1 MIYLDISLPH
11 ILLGLLREPASGYDL
26 KAEFERGIRH
36 IWSAGLAQIYP
47 TLKRM
52 EGRGWLSSATEPSDR
67 GPDRRVY
74 TRTEAGR
81 EELLRWLGGHPQV
94 GAERFAYLAQIAFM
108 DELGDF
114 RRTLEFMRALKIR
127 LAAWEAELRE
137 IEARVFAPM
146 SGYPDDLPA
155 EELHHHVTLRMGRHT
170 LAAKL
175 AWCDETIARLE
186 RRLATTTGRRSG
198 TTSILQER

>member
-1 MIYLDISLPH
+1 MSLPH
-11 ILLGLLREPASGYDL
+11 ILLGLLRQPASGYDL
-26 KAEFERGIRH
+26 KAEFEQGIRH
-36 IWSAGLAQIYP
+36 FWSAELSQIYP

-52 EGRGWLSSATEPSDR
+52 EAKGWLSSATEPSDR

-74 TRTEAGR
+74 MRTEAGQG
-81 EELLRWLGGHPQV
+81 ELLRWLGGAPRV

-114 RRTLEFMRALKIR
+114 RRTLEFMRALKAR
-127 LAAWEAELRE
+127 LAAWEAELRA
-137 IEARVFAPM
+137 IEAGVFAALP
-146 SGYPDDLPA
+146 GYPDDLPP
-155 EELHHHVTLRMGRHT
+155 EELHHHVTLRMGLHT

-186 RRLATTTGRRSG
+186 RRLASTTGRRSG
-198 TTSILQER
+198 VTHTLQER

>member
-1 MIYLDISLPH
+1 MSLPH

-26 KAEFERGIRH
+26 KAEFEQGIRH
-36 IWSAGLAQIYP
+36 YWSAELSQIYP

-52 EGRGWLSSATEPSDR
+52 EGQGWLSSATEPSDR

-74 TRTEAGR
+74 TRTRAGH
-81 EELLRWLGGHPQV
+81 EELLRWLEGGPQV

-108 DELGDF
+108 GELGDF
-114 RRTLEFMRALKIR
+114 RRTLAFMRALRVR
-127 LAAWEAELRE
+127 LAAWEAELNA
-137 IEARVFAPM
+137 IEAGVFSALP
-146 SGYPDDLPA
+146 GYPDDLPPD
-155 EELHHHVTLRMGRHT
+155 ELHHHVTLRMGLHT

-186 RRLATTTGRRSG
+186 RRLAATTGHRSG
-198 TTSILQER
+198 VTPTFHER

>member
-1 MIYLDISLPH
+1 MSLPH

-36 IWSAGLAQIYP
+36 FWSAELSQIYP

-52 EGRGWLSSATEPSDR
+52 ERQGWLSSDTAPSER

-74 TRTEAGR
+74 TRTDAGR
-81 EELLRWLGGHPQV
+81 QELLGWLRQGPKV
-94 GAERFAYLAQIAFM
+94 GAERFAYLAQLAFM
-108 DELGDF
+108 DELDDP
-114 RRTLEFMRALKIR
+114 RETLDFMRSLRGR
-127 LAAWEAELRE
+127 LAAWRAELE
-137 IEARVFAPM
+137 AIETGAFATVP
-146 SGYPDDLPA
+146 GFPYRLPA
-155 EELHHHVTLRMGRHT
+155 EAFHHHATLRMGLHT

-186 RRLATTTGRRSG
+186 RRLANERPANGPALRPS
-198 TTSILQER
+198 SAQES

>member
-1 MIYLDISLPH
+1 MSLPH

-26 KAEFERGIRH
+26 KAEFEKRIRH
-36 IWSAGLAQIYP
+36 YWSAELSQIYP

-52 EGRGWLSSATEPSDR
+52 EGQGWLASATEPSDR

-74 TRTEAGR
+74 TRTKAGH
-81 EELLRWLGGHPQV
+81 EELLRWLEGPPQV

-114 RRTLEFMRALKIR
+114 RRTLAFMRALRVR
-127 LAAWEAELRE
+127 LAAWEAELRA
-137 IEARVFAPM
+137 IEAGVFSAMP
-146 SGYPDDLPA
+146 GYPDDLPA
-155 EELHHHVTLRMGRHT
+155 DELHDHVTLRMGLHT

-175 AWCDETIARLE
+175 AWCDETIARIE
-186 RRLATTTGRRSG
+186 RRLAATTGRRSG
-198 TTSILQER
+198 VTSTLEER

>member
-1 MIYLDISLPH
+1 MSLPH
-11 ILLGLLREPASGYDL
+11 ILLGLLRQPASGYDL
-26 KAEFERGIRH
+26 KAEFEKGIRH
-36 IWSAGLAQIYP
+36 FWSAELSQIYP

-52 EGRGWLSSATEPSDR
+52 EGQGWLSSATEPSGR

-81 EELLRWLGGHPQV
+81 AELLRWLRGHPQV

-108 DELGDF
+108 DELGDL

-137 IEARVFAPM
+137 IEAGVFAALP
-146 SGYPDDLPA
+146 GYPDDLPA
-155 EELHHHVTLRMGRHT
+155 VELHHHVTLRMGLHT

-186 RRLATTTGRRSG
+186 RRLAATTVRRSK
-198 TTSILQER
+198 TSTLQER

>member
-1 MIYLDISLPH
+1 MSLPH
-11 ILLGLLREPASGYDL
+11 ILLGLLRKPASGYDL

-36 IWSAGLAQIYP
+36 FWSAELSQIYP

-52 EGRGWLSSATEPSDR
+52 ERKGWLASATEPSDR

-74 TRTEAGR
+74 TRTHAGR

-114 RRTLEFMRALKIR
+114 HRTLEFMRALRSR
-127 LAAWEAELRE
+127 LAAWEAELRA
-137 IEARVFAPM
+137 IETDVFAAMP
-146 SGYPDDLPA
+146 GYPDRLPPD
-155 EELHHHVTLRMGRHT
+155 ELHHHVTLRMGLHT

-175 AWCDETIARLE
+175 VWCDETIARLE
-186 RRLATTTGRRSG
+186 RRLAATTGHQSG
-198 TTSILQER
+198 VTPALHER

>member
-1 MIYLDISLPH
+1 MSLPH
-11 ILLGLLREPASGYDL
+11 ILLGLLRKPASGYDL
-26 KAEFERGIRH
+26 KTEFERGIRH
-36 IWSAGLAQIYP
+36 FWSAELSQIYP

-52 EGRGWLSSATEPSDR
+52 EGLGWLSSATEPSAR

-81 EELLRWLGGHPQV
+81 DELLRWLGGHPQV
-94 GAERFAYLAQIAFM
+94 GSERFAYLAQIAFM

-114 RRTLEFMRALKIR
+114 GRTLDFMRALKIR
-127 LAAWEAELRE
+127 LAAWKAELRE
-137 IEARVFAPM
+137 IEAGVFAVMP
-146 SGYPDDLPA
+146 GYPDDLPA
-155 EELHHHVTLRMGRHT
+155 EELHHHVTLRMGLHT

-186 RRLATTTGRRSG
+186 LRLATTTGRRSG

>member
-1 MIYLDISLPH
+1 MSLPH

-26 KAEFERGIRH
+26 KADFEKGIRH
-36 IWSAGLAQIYP
+36 FWSAELSQIYP

-52 EGRGWLSSATEPSDR
+52 EAKGWLSSATEPSDR

-74 TRTEAGR
+74 MRTQAGH
-81 EELLRWLGGHPQV
+81 EELLRWLDGPPQV

-114 RRTLEFMRALKIR
+114 YRTLAFMRALRVR
-127 LAAWEAELRE
+127 LAAWEAELRG
-137 IEARVFAPM
+137 IEAGVFAVMP
-146 SGYPDDLPA
+146 GYPDDLPPN
-155 EELHHHVTLRMGRHT
+155 ELHDHVTLRMGLHT

-175 AWCDETIARLE
+175 AWCDETIDRLE
-186 RRLATTTGRRSG
+186 RRLASTTGRRSG
-198 TTSILQER
+198 VTTTLKER